1 MKTKRLLAIFA
12 LLCITIVHTHAQVV
26 FNATNFP
33 DANFR
38 QWLKDKYSRY
48 GFTTEGVTI
57 SAEQLGSLKELS
69 LYNSGTSNL
78 KGIEHFKNLETLS
91 YSANGY
97 SGVYE
102 EYVSSEIDLS
112 KNTALKSLRLG
123 SIKNVTSL
131 NLSKLTALLQLSL
144 DHLEDLT
151 SLNINN
157 CTNLHLVELAAL
169 WALPTLN
176 ISNLSNLY
184 FIDLQ
189 VLNHLTSLTLPNQ
202 SNLFGLKM
210 QNMDALENID
220 LSKQTKLQIFNDN
233 VSLTSR
239 LKLSSIDFS
248 KNTELRSIYI
258 TDYLR
263 GGSILTSIN
272 ISNLKKLSVL
282 TLRYTSISSLDLSS
296 NSNLKV
302 VDVRNNTLRNIDMS
316 KQTKLGTEDDF
327 VHYSESGRPIIENGF
342 DPFQYTQSLGI
353 PYWGIGAGGLMDLS
367 GAILD
372 VSGQK
377 CKDEL
382 LIQSNTKVAVSYP
395 TTLNPSYVSNMKL
408 DGTAV
413 SFSNASGYHTMTR
426 TFAQINDMLW
436 GNNGTNKPTF
446 TYDYD
451 VKCGTA
457 AYANTKM
464 DVTVET
470 MPFVAVGDNNGGS
483 GNFPD
488 ANFRTIAKTFDT
500 HARTY
505 KDVFAGTA
513 TRDDRLDYDELKAIT
528 KVNAANKSI
537 AKINGIE
544 YMKFLQ
550 TLDCQGNTLTALP
563 VTYNTELT
571 AIEARNNQIAS
582 VDLSK
587 NTKLKTLHLG
597 WNNLSSINVTA
608 NTELTS
614 FYCCYNSLTAIN
626 VSKNTK
632 LQTLGCYQNEIAGT
646 LNLSS
651 HTALVNLYCDNN
663 KFTKLTLPATAT
675 LQNVNCYYN
684 ELTGGLDASKNTGL
698 VTLNCYGNLNLGTL
712 KLPTTK
718 TLKRLWNF
726 NCGLSG
732 SLDMSYYT
740 NLEDLAC
747 RNNQYTELKLP
758 NTTTLWRLHTN
769 NNKLTT
775 LDVTKNTGLTELWC
789 HYNHLKVLDLSKQ
802 ATLTQLNVANQTSFD
817 DLLILSNTKAG
828 IPRDAKGVAA
838 NYVNMKLDGTAKT
851 MTSETIDGVN
861 YQVMNGLNYTQVIGL
876 LNGEHTTKYDYN
888 TKCATSAFANKLMDV
903 TLATRPFVAICSGN
917 FLDAKFLTAVKAYDK
932 YNDGYDEEGYY
943 QLMGQD
949 NKLSKEELEAVTSIN
964 VNNHGI
970 SKMNGVEYF
979 YKLVTLNCGQNNLAA
994 SSSLPLTY
1002 NTELKTLY
1010 CNDNQLPAI
1019 DVSKNTKLQYLQC
1032 ANNQIAGTLNL
1043 TNNSNM
1049 RTLYCHQNQISAL
1062 TVSNTASLETV
1073 NCATNKI
1080 VSLDLS
1086 KHNTLKS
1093 LVCNGQEDKA
1103 LKTLSLSASPTA
1115 LTYLNANYNSLS
1127 SIANL
1132 DKATAL
1138 ETCYLIENLF
1148 TELDLT
1154 KNTNLKDVRV
1164 QTQGNYRE
1172 FTALH
1177 TLKLPST
1184 TTLTRLEIW
1193 NNNLAAI
1200 DLSKTTNLSD
1210 LKLTPQ
1216 WISEDFLVTT
1226 PNKVEALGSTPNLN
1240 GRVDS
1245 RMSNYVMQSKTLNS
1259 FANILAALKSI
1270 VENGDGA
1277 GTGSYK
1283 YDTKCASTVR
1293 PTIKDTL
1300 MTVTVKGYPYVAVNN
1315 TGNFTKGT
1323 GAGNFSTDTKFTE
1336 ALKASIKNVANDRL
1350 TPHQIAGVKN
1360 LSIQNKDIN
1369 IADGFGWFWNL
1380 EKLYC
1385 NNNNLSSIDVTMN
1398 GELLILHCQNCQLN
1412 SIDVTKN
1419 TKLER
1424 LNTDNNHLT
1433 ELDVTKNTALNYLHC
1448 KTNEIT
1454 ALNVTKN
1461 TNLATLDCSQNQIQ
1475 TLDMTKNTKLEW
1487 MACGFNQLK
1496 KLDVTK
1502 APLLYNLTCG
1512 YNQISE
1518 LDMTKNPLMKNL
1530 SCPHNLISEL
1540 DVTNMN
1546 ALENLACHN
1555 NKIAALDLSQNAVLD
1570 SLNCSKN
1577 QIAALDLN
1585 NNTALTRLH
1594 CQENHLRTLDLS
1606 QHENLIRLNC
1616 NDQTS
1621 EEDITVFEFD
1631 KIGIY
1636 LPTGGKKENFLN
1648 MVVAGQNRAADI
1660 YSNGEQYLVVNP
1672 TPTADIDMYDKSVT
1686 YRYNTE
1692 CATPEFANHV
1702 MENVVITT
1710 WPYVMY
1716 VNPNSQSIAG
1726 NFYSGTIVLD
1736 YDAVVP
1742 AGTETY
1748 IVKGLKATP
1757 RQMLYNGTMYSLQ
1770 QLDMQRIAT
1779 AGEVIPANTP
1789 VYVKSNTQTGLH
1801 AFSRNLTDATPVAV
1815 PSGNLLKGSPTSDI
1829 TVEPYSIL
1837 TLGREKTTR
1846 EVGFWQYSGTK
1857 SAAHRCYLD
1866 ASVLNGA
1873 VISTTSGSS
1882 KGAIF
1887 CFDDEDFGETTGI
1900 DAGLNGNEQNDT
1912 WHTLSGIRLNGKPTK
1927 SGIYIHNGRKEVIK

>member
-38 QWLKDKYSRY
+38 QSLKDKYSRY

-91 YSANGY
+91 YHADGY
-97 SGVYE
+97 SGNYE

-144 DHLEDLT
+144 DHLVDLT

-184 FIDLQ
+184 FIDLR

-202 SNLFGLKM
+202 SNLFGLQM

-220 LSKQTKLQIFNDN
+220 LSKQTKLQIFNDR
-233 VSLTSR
+233 VTLSSR

-272 ISNLKKLSVL
+272 ISNLKKLSVF
-282 TLRYTSISSLDLSS
+282 TLRYTSISSLDLST

-302 VDVRNNTLRNIDMS
+302 VDVRNNTLRNIDLS
-316 KQTKLGTEDDF
+316 KQTKLGTEDEF
-327 VHYSESGRPIIENGF
+327 VHYSESGSPIIKGGF
-342 DPFQYTQSLGI
+342 DPVQYTRSLGI
-353 PYWGIGAGGLMDLS
+353 PYWGIGAGSLMDLS

-413 SFSNASGYHTMTR
+413 SFSNESGYHTMTR

-446 TYDYD
+446 TYDYN

-500 HARTY
+500 HARIY

-528 KVNAANKSI
+528 NINVANKGI
-537 AKINGIE
+537 ATLQGVE
-544 YMKFLQ
+544 YMKNLQ
-550 TLDCQGNTLTALP
+550 
-563 VTYNTELT
+563 
-571 AIEARNNQIAS
+571 S
-582 VDLSK
+582 
-587 NTKLKTLHLG
+587 
-597 WNNLSSINVTA
+597 
-608 NTELTS
+608 
-614 FYCCYNSLTAIN
+614 
-626 VSKNTK
+626 
-632 LQTLGCYQNEIAGT
+632 
-646 LNLSS
+646 
-651 HTALVNLYCDNN
+651 
-663 KFTKLTLPATAT
+663 
-675 LQNVNCYYN
+675 
-684 ELTGGLDASKNTGL
+684 
-698 VTLNCYGNLNLGTL
+698 LNC
-712 KLPTTK
+712 
-718 TLKRLWNF
+718 
-726 NCGLSG
+726 
-732 SLDMSYYT
+732 SY
-740 NLEDLAC
+740 
-747 RNNQYTELKLP
+747 
-758 NTTTLWRLHTN
+758 
-769 NNKLTT
+769 
-775 LDVTKNTGLTELWC
+775 
-789 HYNHLKVLDLSKQ
+789 
-802 ATLTQLNVANQTSFD
+802 
-817 DLLILSNTKAG
+817 
-828 IPRDAKGVAA
+828 
-838 NYVNMKLDGTAKT
+838 
-851 MTSETIDGVN
+851 
-861 YQVMNGLNYTQVIGL
+861 
-876 LNGEHTTKYDYN
+876 
-888 TKCATSAFANKLMDV
+888 
-903 TLATRPFVAICSGN
+903 
-917 FLDAKFLTAVKAYDK
+917 
-932 YNDGYDEEGYY
+932 
-943 QLMGQD
+943 
-949 NKLSKEELEAVTSIN
+949 
-964 VNNHGI
+964 
-970 SKMNGVEYF
+970 
-979 YKLVTLNCGQNNLAA
+979 NNLAEA
-994 SSSLPLTY
+994 SSLPLTY
-1002 NTELKTLY
+1002 NTELKTLH
-1010 CNDNQLPAI
+1010 CHHNQLTAL
-1019 DVSKNTKLQYLQC
+1019 DVSQNTQLEDLRF
-1032 ANNQIAGTLNL
+1032 NNNMVAGTLNL
-1043 TNNSNM
+1043 SSHTFLQHLNGSD
-1049 RTLYCHQNQISAL
+1049 NQITSFVQPTGGNLVNVYLIRNKL
-1062 TVSNTASLETV
+1062 T
-1073 NCATNKI
+1073 
-1080 VSLDLS
+1080 SLDLS
-1086 KHNTLKS
+1086 KHLF
-1093 LVCNGQEDKA
+1093 LEQLRCYAQADKA
-1103 LKTLSLSASPTA
+1103 LTTLTLPPTPARLISLQAQD
-1115 LTYLNANYNSLS
+1115 NSLS
-1127 SIANL
+1127 SIGNF
-1132 DKATAL
+1132 DKATKLTELRL
-1138 ETCYLIENLF
+1138 ERNLF
-1148 TELDLT
+1148 TSLDVSKMTQLQT
-1154 KNTNLKDVRV
+1154 FTCY
-1164 QTQGNYRE
+1164 TQGSYQE
-1172 FTALH
+1172 FTGLH
-1177 TLKLPST
+1177 TLKLPAT
-1184 TTLTRLEIW
+1184 ATLATLHIQ

-1216 WISEDFLVTT
+1216 WISEDFIVTT
-1226 PNKVEALGSTPNLN
+1226 PKTVSTLGSTGNLN
-1240 GRVDS
+1240 GRVQS
-1245 RMSNYVMQSKTLNS
+1245 QMSNYTMNSGSLNN
-1259 FANILAALKSI
+1259 FTKILAALKNFAETGNSNI
-1270 VENGDGA
+1270 S
-1277 GTGSYK
+1277 GSYK
-1283 YDTKCASTVR
+1283 YNTKCASTVR

-1315 TGNFTKGT
+1315 TGNFDEGNGT
-1323 GAGNFSTDTKFTE
+1323 GNFSTDTKFTD
-1336 ALKASIKNVANDRL
+1336 ALKSAIGNVVNGRL
-1350 TPHQIAGVKN
+1350 TPQQIASVKS
-1360 LSIQNKDIN
+1360 LDVANKDIT

-1380 EKLYC
+1380 ENLNCNTNNLSSLNISFNTGLLTLNCHHNQLADSIDLTNHKLLQNLYC
-1385 NNNNLSSIDVTMN
+1385 NNNLIPKLVMPDAASLKNVDCYENQLVALDFSKHSTLEKLNCSSQMEDSLFLKLQDLTLPDVPTKLTQLRAYRNSLFEIKNLDKATALQTLIIDNNLFTEVDLTNNTKLKEARVHTQGTYKNFTGLHTLKLPSSTTLTRLDIQNNNLAAVDLSGLTALTTLNINPQWISEDFLVTKPQKVEALGMTQELNGRVDSRMSEYTMNPDVNMGKLSGFENIMNALKKVAAAGSGGATGSYKYDTKCASTVRPTLKDTLMTVTIRSNLLVEVNNTGNFTKGTGAGNFTTDTKFTDELKTAIRNVKNNRLSAGQIASVKGLDLKKKGLTVADGFGWFWNLQRLNIGKNTSLSELDVTMN
-1398 GELLILHCQNCQLN
+1398 NELSRLICDSCALTRVDA
-1412 SIDVTKN
+1412 SKN
-1419 TKLER
+1419 TKLEYLQCR
-1424 LNTDNNHLT
+1424 YNPLTSVDVKNSPDLGFFDCSYTYTLT
-1433 ELDVTKNTALNYLHC
+1433 ELDI
-1448 KTNEIT
+1448 TN
-1454 ALNVTKN
+1454 NP
-1461 TNLATLDCSQNQIQ
+1461 
-1475 TLDMTKNTKLEW
+1475 KLYRL
-1487 MACGFNQLK
+1487 ACGNNKLK
-1496 KLDVTK
+1496 KLEVGHLT
-1502 APLLYNLTCG
+1502 LLEDLTCG
-1512 YNQISE
+1512 HNWFTETSK
-1518 LDMTKNPLMKNL
+1518 LDLTHSPLLFNL
-1530 SCPHNLISEL
+1530 SCPQNNLVEL
-1540 DVTNMN
+1540 DVSQNP
-1546 ALENLACHN
+1546 LLLHISCYE

-1648 MVVAGQNRAADI
+1648 MVVAGQNRAANI

-1801 AFSRNLTDATPVAV
+1801 AFSRNLTDATPVSV

-1900 DAGLNGNEQNDT
+1900 DTGLNGNEQNDT